1 MEISDLEKETITEGL
16 EYALPQMVHYLVKR
30 GKYENADLNSGL
42 ELAKILV
49 ENANELP
56 EIIEASIAVSK
67 VFLKWSKKALDEGE
81 NFVAIVLIATALE
94 QDLNTCY
101 RFLFREAGLGD
112 EVITKIIKNHNI
124 DSKLTWLLKVAAQ
137 TQLDEELRK
146 KVMLIF
152 DIRNSIVHYKAV
164 PSRLEEDV
172 GSFEKINLELQKL
185 REMNLLELYEQF
197 YSELEKLS
205 SPKDK
210 DWELSLQIAERILTD
225 LFKKKNRAHHQHR
238 K

>member
-1 MEISDLEKETITEGL
+1 
-16 EYALPQMVHYLVKR
+16 
-30 GKYENADLNSGL
+30 
-42 ELAKILV
+42 
-49 ENANELP
+49 
-56 EIIEASIAVSK
+56 
-67 VFLKWSKKALDEGE
+67 
-81 NFVAIVLIATALE
+81 
-94 QDLNTCY
+94 
-101 RFLFREAGLGD
+101 
-112 EVITKIIKNHNI
+112 
-124 DSKLTWLLKVAAQ
+124 
-137 TQLDEELRK
+137 
-146 KVMLIF
+146 MLIF